1 MSTNITV
8 NRICEQCGKTF
19 VAKTTVTRFCSHIC
33 NSRNYKQKARRS
45 KIATSEH
52 QVLQTRTQA
61 IATQPIEFLTV
72 KQAAR
77 LLHCSERSIYQ
88 HIQNGRI
95 KAIKLSPR
103 KTLIKKKF
111 LDKAFKQP
119 EFQVEPRA
127 ARKKNPAIV
136 YCFTMAEAQ
145 KFYGISEK
153 ALLDL
158 IKRNELETFREGKY
172 SYVLRSALH
181 QIFHKS

>member
-8 NRICEQCGKTF
+8 NRICEHCGKTF

-33 NSRNYKQKARRS
+33 NSRNYKQKTRRS
-45 KIATSEH
+45 KIAASEQ
-52 QVLQTRTQA
+52 QVLQTRAQA
-61 IATQPIEFLTV
+61 IVSQPIEFLTV

-88 HIQNGRI
+88 HIQSGRI

-103 KTLIKKKF
+103 KTLIKRKL

-127 ARKKNPAIV
+127 ARKKNPATA

-145 KFYGISEK
+145 KYYGISEK
-153 ALLDL
+153 ALINL

-181 QIFHKS
+181 EIFHKS